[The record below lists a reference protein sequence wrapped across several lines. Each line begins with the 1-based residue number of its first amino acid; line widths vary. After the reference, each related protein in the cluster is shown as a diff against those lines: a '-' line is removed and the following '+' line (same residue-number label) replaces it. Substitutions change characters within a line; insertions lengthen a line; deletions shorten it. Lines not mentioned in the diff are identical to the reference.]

1 MAAETIAHLNKEGDR
16 AQEQINHVIS
26 TARDGGIK
34 DEELKEML
42 SLIRINPVDTA
53 HPTECLSKYGIALHR
68 ELVSLAYEEND
79 LKRLEKAENVIK
91 KMIEVKSITSDGPAT
106 TREETQTG
114 LTQFEVSWDGAKRFR
129 RTLQGALDEH
139 YPGFNLNDSAY
150 VPDIATGTWR
160 DGADADGKASSTAHV
175 LTEGLGL
182 SRLKVVNLILGDLE
196 EIRKELKEE
205 ERFLLDK
212 CSSALSPLKEKL
224 ERIDK
229 KQLKA
234 KTSEKIKELSEES
247 SKLFQ
252 GAAASFVGDEFKEL
266 ENKLT
271 GESLEKVKDT
281 HFAFLQYGLRGP
293 RLDARHNNE
302 IFVNIVNRVM
312 TTENLAQ
319 FGLKY
324 KSDLLF
330 SQHSFNK
337 QKNLMEQLETLLAKE
352 PQKMEL
358 FEKLL
363 WEATDDGSQEHEML
377 KRFQIIQDHP
387 EMVNRAI
394 IAEADKTS
402 MHYQNLVG
410 LPFKLNEIAQHTPL
424 AEDDKTLETIHL
436 ISEDFSET
444 SAGKKQKEA
453 MKVRTAS
460 RKTPDLVAM
469 PVMIARSDTQ
479 RNYGSGIAL
488 VQRKTVLDVVD
499 SVLTR
504 AGNLIRILYNGGG
517 MATGRGGSNSADI
530 GRIIA
535 QRVAQYYEENDT
547 PVTKAALAMVSRFIW
562 TVQGR
567 APRILFAVPEQ
578 YANSMIGHTAEILGR
593 QLELKRVARPGDYI
607 YRERELSK
615 EARKFLDETQRE
627 CTDHYYAFRHA

>member
-1 MAAETIAHLNKEGDR
+1 
-16 AQEQINHVIS
+16 
-26 TARDGGIK
+26 
-34 DEELKEML
+34 
-42 SLIRINPVDTA
+42 
-53 HPTECLSKYGIALHR
+53 
-68 ELVSLAYEEND
+68 YEEND

-91 KMIEVKSITSDGPAT
+91 KMLKEGSITSDGPAT

-129 RTLQGALDEH
+129 RTLQTPLDEH
-139 YPGFNLNDSAY
+139 YPGFNLNDSVY

-160 DGADADGKASSTAHV
+160 NGADADGKVSSTAHV
-175 LTEGLGL
+175 LMEGLGL
-182 SRLKVVNLILGDLE
+182 SRLKAVNLILGDLE
-196 EIRKELKEE
+196 EIREELEE
-205 ERFLLDK
+205 EEQHLLDK
-212 CSSALSPLKEKL
+212 CFSALSPLKEQL

-234 KTSEKIKELSEES
+234 TSFEKIKKLSEES

-252 GAAASFVGDEFKEL
+252 GAAASLVEDEFKKL
-266 ENKLT
+266 ETKLK
-271 GESLEKVKDT
+271 GESLEKIKDT

-302 IFVNIVNRVM
+302 TFVNIVNRVM
-312 TTENLAQ
+312 TTENLEK

-324 KSDLLF
+324 KSDVLF

-337 QKNLMEQLETLLAKE
+337 QKNLMTQLEILLAKDT
-352 PQKMEL
+352 QKMEL

-363 WEATDDGSQEHEML
+363 WEATDDGSQEREML
-377 KRFQIIQDHP
+377 RRFQIIQDHP
-387 EMVNRAI
+387 EMFNRAI

-424 AEDDKTLETIHL
+424 AEDDEALENVHL
-436 ISEDFSET
+436 FSEDFSKT
-444 SAGKKQKEA
+444 LAGKAQKAA
-453 MKVRTAS
+453 MGLRTAF
-460 RKTPDLVAM
+460 RKIPEVTAM
-469 PVMIARSDTQ
+469 PVMMARSDTQ
-479 RNYGSGIAL
+479 RNYGPGIAL
-488 VQRKTVLDVVD
+488 VQRKTVFDVVD

-504 AGNLIRILYNGGG
+504 AGNLIRVLYNGGG
-517 MATGRGGSNSADI
+517 MATGRGGSNPADT

-535 QRVAQYYEENDT
+535 QRVAQHCEENDM
-547 PVTKAALAMVSRFIW
+547 PVTNTALAMVSRFIW

-578 YANSMIGHTAEILGR
+578 YANSMVGHTAEILGR
-593 QLELKRVARPGDYI
+593 QLELKGVARPGDYI
-607 YRERELSK
+607 YREKELSK

-627 CTDHYYAFRHA
+627 CTGHYYAFRHA